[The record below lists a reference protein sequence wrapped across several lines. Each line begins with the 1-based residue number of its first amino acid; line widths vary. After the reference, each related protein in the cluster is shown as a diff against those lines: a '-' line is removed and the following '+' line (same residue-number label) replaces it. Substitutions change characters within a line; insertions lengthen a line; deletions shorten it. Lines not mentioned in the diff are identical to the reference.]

1 MKHYFCKFFFSFKVR
16 NSVKHCQGE
25 GYVLQFL
32 VLKWSKKITI
42 YSNDQQTRKIVK
54 DSIDCLV
61 FIYRIDYGL
70 SNTDRLYEYISARM
84 YGEHTG
90 DCESAYPQCP
100 FSAFNLIGEYF
111 LYAYLILMKMIAN
124 WNFFYFRPWRNNA
137 LSWQPN
143 AIGIL
148 VLVTLLFIS
157 ISVIFHLI
165 YH

>member
-1 MKHYFCKFFFSFKVR
+1 MRFEANLRISRITRISLQRTSRTSLWNIIFVGFFFPFKVR
-16 NSVKHCQGE
+16 YSVKHCQEE

-32 VLKWSKKITI
+32 VLKWSKKIAI

-54 DSIDCLV
+54 DSIDCLLTLL

-100 FSAFNLIGEYF
+100 FSAFNLIG
-111 LYAYLILMKMIAN
+111 K
-124 WNFFYFRPWRNNA
+124 
-137 LSWQPN
+137 
-143 AIGIL
+143 
-148 VLVTLLFIS
+148 
-157 ISVIFHLI
+157 
-165 YH
+165 

>member
-1 MKHYFCKFFFSFKVR
+1 MRFEANLRISRITRISLQRTSRTSFWNIIFVSVFFSFKVR

-32 VLKWSKKITI
+32 VLKWSKKIAI

-100 FSAFNLIGEYF
+100 FSAFNLIGE
-111 LYAYLILMKMIAN
+111 
-124 WNFFYFRPWRNNA
+124 
-137 LSWQPN
+137 
-143 AIGIL
+143 
-148 VLVTLLFIS
+148 
-157 ISVIFHLI
+157 
-165 YH
+165 

>member
-1 MKHYFCKFFFSFKVR
+1 MRFEANLRISRITRISLQRTSRTSLWNIIFVSFFFLSKYV
-16 NSVKHCQGE
+16 SYGVKHCQGE

-32 VLKWSKKITI
+32 VLKWSKKIAI

-100 FSAFNLIGEYF
+100 FSAFNLIGE
-111 LYAYLILMKMIAN
+111 
-124 WNFFYFRPWRNNA
+124 
-137 LSWQPN
+137 
-143 AIGIL
+143 
-148 VLVTLLFIS
+148 
-157 ISVIFHLI
+157 
-165 YH
+165 